1 MNLALKIGDEFVA
14 VVYLADHFVDPRMS
28 VGELP
33 LQFRQ
38 PLLVRHLP
46 LTLCSFCRHRWMV
59 GSGVFGQQLDG
70 RMFVVV
76 WEPKRGAGG
85 GHQAVMD
92 QDKAEQVSRALMR
105 ARPDDTIRIMSAWE
119 YGAAAV
125 AERQQ
130 RRAMRR

>member
-1 MNLALKIGDEFVA
+1 
-14 VVYLADHFVDPRMS
+14 
-28 VGELP
+28 
-33 LQFRQ
+33 
-38 PLLVRHLP
+38 
-46 LTLCSFCRHRWMV
+46 
-59 GSGVFGQQLDG
+59 
-70 RMFVVV
+70 MFVVV

-92 QDKAEQVSRALMR
+92 QGRAEQVSRALMR
-105 ARPDDTIRIMSAWE
+105 ARPDDTIRVMSAWE